1 MHHAPAARH
10 ALLVYPHF
18 GPNNFLACEHMCA
31 FYLGKRAVMPPL
43 GLLTFAP
50 LLVERGWQVRLVDEN
65 VRRLESHHLEW
76 ADAVFFSGM
85 HPQKARL
92 NRLLQESNARGRLT
106 VVGGPSAN
114 KCPEYFLPP
123 TQFTKEADYT
133 VARQTSWNS

>member
-1 MHHAPAARH
+1 
-10 ALLVYPHF
+10 
-18 GPNNFLACEHMCA
+18 MCA

-92 NRLLQESNARGRLT
+92 DRLLQESNARGRLT

>member
-1 MHHAPAARH
+1 M
-10 ALLVYPHF
+10 
-18 GPNNFLACEHMCA
+18 
-31 FYLGKRAVMPPL
+31 
-43 GLLTFAP
+43 
-50 LLVERGWQVRLVDEN
+50 DEN

-114 KCPEYFLPP
+114 IWPEYYPA
-123 TQFTKEADYT
+123 ADAVHQGGRLLLGCVKI
-133 VARQTSWNS
+133 VARQPSWNS